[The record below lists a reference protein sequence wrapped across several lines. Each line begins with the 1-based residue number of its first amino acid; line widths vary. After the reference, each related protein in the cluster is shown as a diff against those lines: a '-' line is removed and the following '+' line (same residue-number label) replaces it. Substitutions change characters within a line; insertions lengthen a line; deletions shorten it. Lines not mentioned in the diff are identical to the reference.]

1 MASSTTQQPVSAQN
15 PLLNKSE
22 NKLPPIPDGSR
33 IRKRPLPVPP
43 HRRTLKSAASTVSF
57 QNQTTPD
64 LDGYLPPPRAIHTQI
79 IKVASSASY
88 MSLVKRV
95 RKALE
100 SARNNQQATT
110 KGLPLAARVAA
121 LGVKNGRSDA
131 TGPIADALDDVV
143 LIATGRAIQ
152 KAIEVGASFTRE
164 RDLVVI
170 ARTRTVQAVD
180 DIEMIDEDA
189 EEEDSARVRQV
200 SCIEVGLRWAS

>member
-1 MASSTTQQPVSAQN
+1 MASPTTQSPVGAQK
-15 PLLNKSE
+15 PLSNRPE

-43 HRRTLKSAASTVSF
+43 HQRTFKSAVSAVNL

-64 LDGYLPPPRAIHTQI
+64 IDGYLLPPRANHTQI
-79 IKVASSASY
+79 IKVSSSASH

-100 SARNNQQATT
+100 SARNSQQGTT
-110 KGLPLAARVAA
+110 KGLPLAARIAA
-121 LGVKNGRSDA
+121 LGVKNGKPDP
-131 TGPIADALDDVV
+131 TGPISDALDDVV

-164 RDLVVI
+164 RDLMVV

-180 DIEMIDEDA
+180 DIERVDEGA
-189 EEEDSARVRQV
+189 EEEDSARLRQV
-200 SCIEVGLRWAS
+200 SCVEIGVRWAS